1 MSGTAYLDT
10 DQAPPVAHGV
20 ELIAS
25 QFISA
30 CDVQQVIAADGDL
43 VELLLDGVG
52 VARAITLADIEARCS
67 SRDAEWVR
75 CWPGEH
81 YCLLA
86 ALTKVLA
93 PDERGST

>member
-30 CDVQQVIAADGDL
+30 CEVQQVIAADGNL
-43 VELLLDGVG
+43 VELLLDGAV
-52 VARAITLADIEARCS
+52 VARAIALADIEVRCS
-67 SRDAEWVR
+67 SCEAEWVR

-81 YCLLA
+81 YCLLT

-93 PDERGST
+93 PDEPGST